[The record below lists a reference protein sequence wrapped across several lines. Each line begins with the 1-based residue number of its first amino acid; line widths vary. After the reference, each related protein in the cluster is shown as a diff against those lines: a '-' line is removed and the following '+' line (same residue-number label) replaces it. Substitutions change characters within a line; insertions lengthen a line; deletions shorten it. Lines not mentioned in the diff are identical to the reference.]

1 MLEAVPY
8 QVHTIL
14 TEPLLVRHWF
24 KPNGGGIQF
33 AEQPRNW
40 NTITSRPMR
49 FDMIC
54 EGEPSSAIDGVD
66 GSCSRRRVAPQ

>member
-14 TEPLLVRHWF
+14 TD
-24 KPNGGGIQF
+24 NGIQF
-33 AEQPRNW
+33 AEQPRNR
-40 NTITSRPMR
+40 NTISSRPMR

-54 EGEPSSAIDGVD
+54 EGET
-66 GSCSRRRVAPQ
+66 VAATGARTMVERY